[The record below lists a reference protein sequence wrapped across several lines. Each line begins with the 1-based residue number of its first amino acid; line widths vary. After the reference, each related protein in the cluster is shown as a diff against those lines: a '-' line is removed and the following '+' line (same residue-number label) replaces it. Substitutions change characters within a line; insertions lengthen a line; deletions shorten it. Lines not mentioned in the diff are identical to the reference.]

1 MFNEKQKQI
10 VEHINGPLLCIAG
23 PGSGKTT
30 SVIGRV
36 INMVEKGIN
45 PENILVVTF
54 TKAAADEMQERFE
67 KKSDKT
73 GVTFGTIH
81 SICLKILKNY
91 NSVFYNNECILEE
104 SKAQDFFSKIID
116 KRYIEKTEIESYVKS
131 LMTAIGCIKNT
142 QCLPEE
148 VNVEGVTTEELKR
161 CYKWYENWKNEN
173 HKIDFDDILI
183 HTLDLFKTNEKVLNK
198 WRKQYTHII
207 IDEYQDTNNL
217 QAEIFYL
224 LAKPKNNLC
233 VVGDDDQSIY
243 GFRGANPQVMLDF
256 EKEFEGC
263 KKVILDT
270 NYRSETSIVEASKK
284 LIENNNI
291 RFKKE
296 LNAFKPEK
304 GEIVVKNFATSM
316 HQNKYLVE
324 EIKSAHRTGISY
336 DEMAVIFRTNSEAN
350 AIARLLVLHKIPIYT
365 QDLIT
370 DVYKH
375 WIFDD
380 IKIFYKI
387 ALGTATMN
395 EFRRVMNRP
404 NNYLPHKLFTGEVS
418 FENIYNCTTIIFEK
432 WKREKAQENITKL
445 FSTVEKA
452 IKKNPYEFV
461 KAVRY
466 DLDYEEYLHEY
477 AKLRNVDAESLTSI
491 LDIVEDEA
499 KNISDFDS
507 WFNFA
512 KESSLRMKD
521 ELSRKLKDGA
531 VALTT
536 MHKSKGLEWNKVFI
550 VNVNENVTPYFRA
563 KTLKEVEEERR
574 MFYVATT
581 RAKHSLNIYYCNVK
595 GKESIQPSRFIS
607 EILKKKPK
615 KKTPEE
621 FKRLKESIK
630 YKTKSP
636 SVVTYADLEKAKKNK
651 TDFKEKEWV
660 NHPTFGKGLIMKVD
674 FEKAIIT
681 ISFQNA
687 GLKKFGLQWC
697 NDNLG
702 KL

>member
-324 EIKSAHRTGISY
+324 EITSAHRTGISY

-581 RAKHSLNIYYCNVK
+581 RAKHSFNIYFCNVI

>member
-23 PGSGKTT
+23 PGSGKTS

-404 NNYLPHKLFTGEVS
+404 NNYLPHKLFTGEMS

-432 WKREKAQENITKL
+432 WKREKGEIRDSRISGDGGHRCCAG
-445 FSTVEKA
+445 
-452 IKKNPYEFV
+452 
-461 KAVRY
+461 
-466 DLDYEEYLHEY
+466 DLD
-477 AKLRNVDAESLTSI
+477 
-491 LDIVEDEA
+491 
-499 KNISDFDS
+499 
-507 WFNFA
+507 
-512 KESSLRMKD
+512 
-521 ELSRKLKDGA
+521 
-531 VALTT
+531 
-536 MHKSKGLEWNKVFI
+536 
-550 VNVNENVTPYFRA
+550 
-563 KTLKEVEEERR
+563 
-574 MFYVATT
+574 
-581 RAKHSLNIYYCNVK
+581 
-595 GKESIQPSRFIS
+595 
-607 EILKKKPK
+607 
-615 KKTPEE
+615 
-621 FKRLKESIK
+621 
-630 YKTKSP
+630 
-636 SVVTYADLEKAKKNK
+636 
-651 TDFKEKEWV
+651 
-660 NHPTFGKGLIMKVD
+660 
-674 FEKAIIT
+674 
-681 ISFQNA
+681 
-687 GLKKFGLQWC
+687 
-697 NDNLG
+697 
-702 KL
+702 

>member
-387 ALGTATMN
+387 ALGTATIN

-550 VNVNENVTPYFRA
+550 VNVNENVTPYYRA